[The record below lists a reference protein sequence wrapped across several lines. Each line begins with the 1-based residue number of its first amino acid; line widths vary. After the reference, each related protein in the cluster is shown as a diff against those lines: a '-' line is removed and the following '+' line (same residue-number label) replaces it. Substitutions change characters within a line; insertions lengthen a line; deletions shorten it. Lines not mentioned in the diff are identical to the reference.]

1 MTEKLLKLKILVNLQ
16 RWLIEDV
23 LAANWSK
30 MFVEGGASKIVGFVK
45 EISVTLQEVT
55 VCRYHLEQ

>member
-1 MTEKLLKLKILVNLQ
+1 MAEKLLKVKILVNLQ
-16 RWLIEDV
+16 GWVIEDV

-45 EISVTLQEVT
+45 EIFVTLQEVT
-55 VCRYHLEQ
+55 VC